1 MPQPCQAML
10 GLSGWRMS
18 PGTPE
23 GGLSMRRTARESV
36 DLGRR
41 RIETERD
48 QNQRD
53 HEEQYQPLKLHR
65 TFGKVCHSLSPAKV
79 WLTKI

>member
-1 MPQPCQAML
+1 ML

-41 RIETERD
+41 RIEGTR
-48 QNQRD
+48 RR
-53 HEEQYQPLKLHR
+53 PPRATRLR
-65 TFGKVCHSLSPAKV
+65 RRPIFPSIHSCSSLLSVAR
-79 WLTKI
+79 LDAGR